1 MHYISASERLR
12 ESTNQAHRSLD
23 AHPIL
28 KSLVRP
34 SLSEQEYTLAL
45 LALEYWIRKHY
56 LNVSHCFNA
65 PFKQRLLERYS
76 WLLDDLKALK
86 ATDHILDIKPTGVQ
100 SLSQEEALGAIYVF
114 EGASLGGRVLA
125 PLVNKSLSRED
136 ITAFYTGY
144 GDKTYEL
151 WKETQLELNSKLTD
165 SNQID
170 IAIQTAKQMFANM
183 AESLDFVSDYFVQQ
197 DEVSNA

>member
-1 MHYISASERLR
+1 MHFMSASDRLK

-56 LNVSHCFNA
+56 LNVSYCLND
-65 PFKQRLLERYS
+65 PFKQRLLDRYS
-76 WLLDDLKALK
+76 WLIDDLKALN
-86 ATDHILDIKPTGVQ
+86 ATDHILDIKPTEVQ

-114 EGASLGGRVLA
+114 EGAALGGRVLA
-125 PLVNKSLSRED
+125 PLVKKSLKRDD
-136 ITAFYTGY
+136 ITAFYSGY
-144 GDKTYEL
+144 GDKTVEL
-151 WKETQLELNSKLTD
+151 WKETQLELNSKLTH
-165 SNQID
+165 SNQIE
-170 IAIQTAKQMFANM
+170 IATQTAKQMFANM
-183 AESLDFVSDYFVQQ
+183 AESLDFVSNYFVQQ